1 MGQRA
6 LFARLGDARFVPFC
20 PLVSPIDRGFLS
32 VLLSALA
39 TGPQQ
44 LLKEYLENWLE
55 QVYRPTV
62 RPNTY
67 KQFRS
72 IVHHHLIPAFGHI
85 AVQKLKAERIQAYY
99 AQKLKEGLSPR
110 SVAVIHAVL
119 HSALEN
125 AVKWGLVSRNAAK
138 LVTRPRIERYE
149 GQTLTGDQAMK
160 LLEVAKGSR
169 IEALLLLAL
178 TTGMR
183 KGELLA
189 LRWDD
194 MDLEKGVLYVQRT
207 VSRIPGRGYM
217 ESEPKTKSS
226 RRRIVLPGVAIEV
239 LKEHCSNQ
247 EKARVKAGEKWNDG
261 GIVFANN
268 YGGFLRPDTVL
279 DAFRQLLKEAGLPP
293 MRFHDLRHSAATIL
307 FVAGVNPKVIQELL
321 GHSTIS
327 ITLEV
332 YSHVLPSMRQEA
344 AVKWMRYLRSCE
356 VRGQRA
362 VLFPVGH
369 HQANPMSLSCKRN
382 H

>member
-160 LLEVAKGSR
+160 LLEVA
-169 IEALLLLAL
+169 
-178 TTGMR
+178 
-183 KGELLA
+183 
-189 LRWDD
+189 
-194 MDLEKGVLYVQRT
+194 
-207 VSRIPGRGYM
+207 
-217 ESEPKTKSS
+217 
-226 RRRIVLPGVAIEV
+226 
-239 LKEHCSNQ
+239 N
-247 EKARVKAGEKWNDG
+247 
-261 GIVFANN
+261 
-268 YGGFLRPDTVL
+268 
-279 DAFRQLLKEAGLPP
+279 
-293 MRFHDLRHSAATIL
+293 
-307 FVAGVNPKVIQELL
+307 
-321 GHSTIS
+321 S
-327 ITLEV
+327 I
-332 YSHVLPSMRQEA
+332 
-344 AVKWMRYLRSCE
+344 
-356 VRGQRA
+356 
-362 VLFPVGH
+362 
-369 HQANPMSLSCKRN
+369 
-382 H
+382 